1 MKYPLAVVQRL
12 LDVHGED
19 GAIGYDIWCAFVKT
33 LLRSTLKHRV
43 VAFRLSGVVP
53 AFHGHAH
60 NRACQLGWHPMY
72 TKGVGLEDF
81 EECERTFALSNNLA
95 SVTRHST
102 PFHRQQQI
110 DEHFDFHDLDKHA
123 ASGEFRCMLSGTIR
137 SLLAG
142 KFIFENY
149 RQATE
154 KIAMNSA
161 SLQVLE
167 ERLHTTAA
175 DYETYLQQ
183 ERDHLEALRREPPD
197 VAWIV
202 EYMELLEK
210 RNAAE
215 YVLSFYL

>member
-1 MKYPLAVVQRL
+1 
-12 LDVHGED
+12 
-19 GAIGYDIWCAFVKT
+19 
-33 LLRSTLKHRV
+33 
-43 VAFRLSGVVP
+43 
-53 AFHGHAH
+53 
-60 NRACQLGWHPMY
+60 MY

-81 EECERTFALSNNLA
+81 EECEHTFTPLNNLA

-110 DEHFDFHDLDKHA
+110 DEHFDFMISTSTQPRGISFSRTTAKP
-123 ASGEFRCMLSGTIR
+123 R
-137 SLLAG
+137 
-142 KFIFENY
+142 K
-149 RQATE
+149 

-167 ERLHTTAA
+167 ERLHTAVA

-183 ERDHLEALRREPPD
+183 ERDHQEVLRREPPD

-210 RNAAE
+210 RDTAE
-215 YVLSFYL
+215 KLSITATQDHRNLDFHIINSGWTAPKIKDVRTRYRTMYSRSLMLEELAHFEELNSIEQ